1 MNLHVRSL
9 LIYII
14 TMAGR
19 LERGEK
25 IFLFVYS
32 ELGYTKKKLVIKLS
46 FIKSIISIQIS
57 SLCSFFFL
65 HCLSQV

>member
-32 ELGYTKKKLVIKLS
+32 ELGYTKKNLLLNYLLS
-46 FIKSIISIQIS
+46 NQLFLYKYPHYVP
-57 SLCSFFFL
+57 SFFSIV
-65 HCLSQV
+65 LSQV